1 MVKVKSRLT
10 VTSQGRPDWAEV
22 SDNRLSLSLSLSLG
36 SIFQP
41 PLSDAD
47 EGYCV
52 ANTGREFN

>member
-22 SDNRLSLSLSLSLG
+22 SDIRLSLSLSLG